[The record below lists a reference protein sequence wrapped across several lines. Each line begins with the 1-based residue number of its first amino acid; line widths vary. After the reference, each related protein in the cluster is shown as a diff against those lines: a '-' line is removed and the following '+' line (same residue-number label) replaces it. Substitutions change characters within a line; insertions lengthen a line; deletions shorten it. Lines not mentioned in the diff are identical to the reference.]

1 MCSALQRFLAER
13 SPDFEQAI
21 EFGGGAHLLSL
32 AVYLTKDIPPDSL
45 VLSGR
50 ALVLRERDVLV
61 VQNPGGE
68 HVLPGGRREAGESPE
83 DSAHREVL
91 EEAGWT
97 IRDLAP
103 LAALH
108 LHYETPEPTNVGRI
122 IYPDFIWQVFRAT
135 PREHVPSGRLHDDWE
150 QDAYFRP
157 VSEMIEVV
165 EPYQGILLETVSWD
179 VC

>member
-1 MCSALQRFLAER
+1 MDTALQRFLAER

-21 EFGGGAHLLSL
+21 EFGGGAHRLSL

-68 HVLPGGRREAGESPE
+68 HVLPGGRREAAESPE

-91 EEAGWT
+91 EDPRVTNRWAQENFGQYFVYCETQKA
-97 IRDLAP
+97 AP
-103 LAALH
+103 KNLPFVAQIV
-108 LHYETPEPTNVGRI
+108 ER
-122 IYPDFIWQVFRAT
+122 
-135 PREHVPSGRLHDDWE
+135 HDYLQE
-150 QDAYFRP
+150 K
-157 VSEMIEVV
+157 VS
-165 EPYQGILLETVSWD
+165 Q
-179 VC
+179 